1 MGRLATT
8 LAIGSLVALQV
19 FSGSASADAETR
31 HLFVG
36 SDPTANPDTN
46 GQLTLS
52 AVTVGGVSITPVHV
66 ENVDNQTLNHVV
78 ITFMAPTGGLTL
90 TDRFGPSAGSCS
102 AAGTVPM
109 VCDFGSMKAGAK
121 KDFTVVYTATS
132 TLAATVTAQ
141 VTFNE
146 TKPNT
151 GSNAHIDNITG
162 GVTPADGGC
171 NLVVTYLPPGHSGSV
186 GTPCAIDITNPQSTS
201 VDVPSNVVSGITV
214 GEQVSTLCFGTLECF
229 GQASVADVALDGTY
243 TVVWTIKW
251 QVDSTFSLNKFGVLH
266 YPDGSTTPDL
276 NITWKKDQCKST
288 TATGCFV
295 SASVSGTTLTAVI
308 RTKGNGSMRGFR

>member
-19 FSGSASADAETR
+19 FSGSAGAADTR

-36 SDPTANPDTN
+36 SDSSAKPENN
-46 GQLTLS
+46 GLLTLS
-52 AVTVGGVSITPVHV
+52 AVTVNGVSIAPVHV

-78 ITFMAPTGGLTL
+78 LTFMAPTGGLDL
-90 TDRFGPSAGSCS
+90 TGRFGTDAGACS
-102 AAGTVPM
+102 PAGTVPM

-132 TLAATVTAQ
+132 TAAATVTAQ

-151 GSNAHIDNITG
+151 GSNTHIDSISG

-171 NLVVTYLPPGHSGSV
+171 NLVVTYLPPGHSGSI
-186 GTPCAIDITNPQSTS
+186 GTPCDIGAANPQSTS
-201 VDVPSNVVSGITV
+201 VVVPSSVVSGITV
-214 GEQVSTLCFGTLECF
+214 GEEASTLCSGGLDCF
-229 GQASVADVALDGTY
+229 GQASVADVAQDGTY
-243 TVVWTIKW
+243 TVVWTIQW
-251 QVDSTFSLNKFGVLH
+251 QVDSTFNLNKFGVLH
-266 YPDGSTTPDL
+266 YADGATTPNL
-276 NITWKKDQCKST
+276 NITWKRDQCKNAN
-288 TATGCFV
+288 ATGCFV

-308 RTKGNGSMRGFR
+308 RTAGNGSMRGFR